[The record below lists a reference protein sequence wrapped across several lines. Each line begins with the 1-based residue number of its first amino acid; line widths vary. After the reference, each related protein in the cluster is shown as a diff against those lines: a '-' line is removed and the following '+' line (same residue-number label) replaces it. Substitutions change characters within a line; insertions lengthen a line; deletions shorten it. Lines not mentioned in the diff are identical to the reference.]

1 MTRFGAVPCLT
12 MGWGLEQAQAV
23 FETLDGAFDGDGI
36 AVAVA
41 AIDADGPAFL
51 RSAGLPE
58 DARFEIGSI
67 TKTMTA
73 ALLASLVGDAV
84 VALDDEIGRWLDAG
98 SNADITLEQL
108 ATHTSGLPPLAPNQP
123 TEETNPYRDFT
134 AQRAEEGLR
143 AATRTPDAG
152 HVYSNF
158 GYQLLGLVL
167 ERASGHR
174 YQDLLAE
181 RLLWPLGMTCSGV
194 GVAGD
199 GTRMTGHAG
208 GKPAGH
214 WDFALPGPGAVEA
227 TVGDLAR
234 YLSACLAP
242 PTGPLGAA
250 IRLCEQP
257 RVRMGGGNA
266 GGLAWI
272 INDGLLF
279 HNGGTGGF
287 SASVAIDQAAG
298 HAVGALVNTHGRS
311 VSLLDAAVIT
321 AVNGGDPRHVRPQG
335 IGETAGP
342 KWEQRAR
349 EMAQALLDGKFTE
362 IRQNLSPE
370 GQAKLS
376 AERLGQ
382 MWQFALQQIG
392 DPGPVSVSCRSLA
405 DGITAAGEVAAL
417 ITFAGSNQPLRI
429 FVRFTASGQ
438 IASLRV
444 LAPDEAAPW

>member
-1 MTRFGAVPCLT
+1 
-12 MGWGLEQAQAV
+12 MGWGSEQAQAV
-23 FETLDGAFDGDGI
+23 FETLEGAFDGDGV
-36 AVAVA
+36 AVAVT
-41 AIDADGPAFL
+41 AIDADGPAFW

-73 ALLASLVGDAV
+73 TLLASLVGDGV

-98 SNADITLEQL
+98 PNADITLEQL
-108 ATHTSGLPPLAPNQP
+108 ATHTSGLPRLAPNQP

-167 ERASGHR
+167 ERASGHG

-181 RLLWPLGMTCSGV
+181 RLLGPLGMTCSGV
-194 GVAGD
+194 GAAGG
-199 GTRMTGHAG
+199 GTRMTGHAAG
-208 GKPAGH
+208 QPTGH

-234 YLSACLAP
+234 YLSAGLAP
-242 PTGPLGAA
+242 PAGPLGAA
-250 IRLCEQP
+250 IRMCQQP
-257 RVRMGGGNA
+257 RIRMGGGNA

-272 INDGLLF
+272 ITSGLLF

-321 AVNGGDPRHVRPQG
+321 AVNGGDPRHARPQG
-335 IGETAGP
+335 IGETAGLE
-342 KWEQRAR
+342 WEQRAR
-349 EMAQALLDGKFTE
+349 ETAQALLDGKFTE
-362 IRQNLSPE
+362 IHQNLRPE
-370 GQAKLS
+370 GRAKLS

-382 MWQFALQQIG
+382 MWQFALRQIG

-405 DGITAAGEVAAL
+405 DGMTASGEVAAL
-417 ITFAGSNQPLRI
+417 ITFAGSKQPLRL